1 MVWGAG
7 SIYGELAEWRFQW
20 WRRLERRWPE
30 SSPAPIVAVAGVR
43 ARAAAWFQCMG
54 ELVRGS
60 VGLAVAPGARR
71 RLKLERRRTVAA
83 RATTMADGGARVRRL
98 A

>member
-1 MVWGAG
+1 MEFAG
-7 SIYGELAEWRFQW
+7 SEV
-20 WRRLERRWPE
+20 
-30 SSPAPIVAVAGVR
+30 VAVAGVR

-83 RATTMADGGARVRRL
+83 RAMTMADSGARVRRL

>member
-1 MVWGAG
+1 MRGWTEFAG
-7 SIYGELAEWRFQW
+7 SEV
-20 WRRLERRWPE
+20 
-30 SSPAPIVAVAGVR
+30 VAVAGVR
-43 ARAAAWFQCMG
+43 ARAAAWFQCIG

-71 RLKLERRRTVAA
+71 RLKIERRRTVAA
-83 RATTMADGGARVRRL
+83 RAMTMADGGARVRRL

>member
-1 MVWGAG
+1 MARREQLR
-7 SIYGELAEWRFQW
+7 GEGGVAHPTVAVAEAR
-20 WRRLERRWPE
+20 
-30 SSPAPIVAVAGVR
+30 VAGVR
-43 ARAAAWFQCMG
+43 AWAAAWFQCMG

-71 RLKLERRRTVAA
+71 RLKIERRRTVAA